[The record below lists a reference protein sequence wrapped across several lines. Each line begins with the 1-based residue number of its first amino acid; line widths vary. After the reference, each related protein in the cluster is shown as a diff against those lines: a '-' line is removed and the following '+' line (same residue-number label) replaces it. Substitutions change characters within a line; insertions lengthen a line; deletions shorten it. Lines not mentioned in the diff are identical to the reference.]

1 VRRATRST
9 LACGACFVIEFSGQI
24 LEIELRLGL
33 IVHNGLCCIRVARR
47 RRRTASHDEGATGCF
62 RMADTDPRDQI
73 ELLEGR
79 IEDLAETI
87 ERCRK
92 LILVSK
98 VAMAAGAVLLAAVT
112 LGAFG
117 SNPLALILAITGLL
131 GGVVVLGSN
140 TTTAEAA
147 LADLKAAEA
156 RRAELIGMIELHVV
170 GGRLGL
176 H

>member
-1 VRRATRST
+1 
-9 LACGACFVIEFSGQI
+9 
-24 LEIELRLGL
+24 
-33 IVHNGLCCIRVARR
+33 
-47 RRRTASHDEGATGCF
+47 
-62 RMADTDPRDQI
+62 MADAELHDQI

-98 VAMAAGAVLLAAVT
+98 VAMAAGAILLAAVT

-117 SNPLALILAITGLL
+117 SSPLALILAITGIL

-147 LADLKAAEA
+147 RADLTAAEV
-156 RRAELIGMIELHVV
+156 RRGELIGMIELHVV
-170 GGRLGL
+170 GDRATR